1 MYDTNN
7 SVPLLAVEQT
17 GGTTTRRYVYG
28 NGLISMNTGG
38 GDYYVAHDAQG
49 SVVAVTAGNGTTE
62 ASYSYDAFGNQLAAT
77 TQSGAPS
84 IPLRYEGEYLDPTGL
99 YHLQA
104 RQYDPTSGT
113 FTAQD
118 PATADPKSPAISLYS
133 YVGNQP
139 TVLEDPTGE
148 FSLTAAWSA
157 VGSVASDAAAEV
169 VSGGKPVLK
178 AVGKDVAVGVQLGYD
193 VGTTITTCSSS
204 WSSVACGQQ
213 IQQTGVDTS
222 GFLVGTVCDAV
233 TAGFGSVACNA
244 AVAAG
249 GQFLLDRYGVKS
261 PSGSTDYTDA
271 TNYGGVAYDSK

>member
-1 MYDTNN
+1 MRVLLFRRQQWPEQHHLRLRRDRKPSDHYDRRANN
-7 SVPLLAVEQT
+7 PLCVRHEQLSPAARGRT
-17 GGTTTRRYVYG
+17 DRRDHDATIRVWQRPD
-28 NGLISMNTGG
+28 LDEHGG

-148 FSLTAAWSA
+148 FSRRRRERRRERG
-157 VGSVASDAAAEV
+157 VGRGRRGRV
-169 VSGGKPVLK
+169 GRKPVLK
-178 AVGKDVAVGVQLGYD
+178 AVGKDVAVECNSD
-193 VGTTITTCSSS
+193 TT
-204 WSSVACGQQ
+204 
-213 IQQTGVDTS
+213 
-222 GFLVGTVCDAV
+222 
-233 TAGFGSVACNA
+233 
-244 AVAAG
+244 
-249 GQFLLDRYGVKS
+249 
-261 PSGSTDYTDA
+261 
-271 TNYGGVAYDSK
+271 